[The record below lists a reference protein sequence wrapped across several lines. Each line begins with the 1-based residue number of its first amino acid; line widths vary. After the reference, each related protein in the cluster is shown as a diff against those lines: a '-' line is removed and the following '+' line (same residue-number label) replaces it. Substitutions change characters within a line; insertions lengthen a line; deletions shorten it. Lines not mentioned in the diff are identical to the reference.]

1 MKQETK
7 IKTCKPRNQV
17 TFNNILDDIF
27 YAHLTTCHATLNVDQ
42 INKESL
48 SNLLSQLESSFVQAW
63 NFPKSNSYMP
73 KSIAR
78 YTGHYV
84 PEVKG

>member
-48 SNLLSQLESSFVQAW
+48 SNLLS
-63 NFPKSNSYMP
+63 
-73 KSIAR
+73 
-78 YTGHYV
+78 
-84 PEVKG
+84 